1 VPRGKRID
9 YPGAWHHVMNRGARR
24 APIFRIGEDCQ
35 GFLDF
40 LGEMVE
46 EFELELHAYS
56 LMPNHFHLLVRSRM
70 GNLSEGMQF
79 LLSHYTQWLNKRH
92 RWDGPVFR
100 GRFKSQLVEDEE
112 YLRVLI
118 AYIHLNPVSAKLTK
132 KVDDEGWTS
141 YRAYMNKET
150 KPEWLTTSF
159 YTRLFGGRKRLH
171 AFVESY
177 RLGRLEYSDDF
188 NPDTGLFK
196 KKALEKRASRQRK
209 KKKKSGDG
217 PRNRPMRETLK
228 RIQELTGANLRKLR
242 RVELGPGANPPRRF
256 AIWALSRGTGI
267 TQREIADV
275 LNVSYYQVG
284 RVLGYLRKNGAGGP
298 VKAWMKSWI
307 AEEG

>member
-1 VPRGKRID
+1 MPRGKRID

-24 APIFRIGEDCQ
+24 APIFRIEEDCQ

-56 LMPNHFHLLVRSRM
+56 LMPNHFHLLARSRM
-70 GNLSEGMQF
+70 GNLSKGMQF
-79 LLSHYTQWLNKRH
+79 LLSHYTQWINKRH

-112 YLRVLI
+112 HIRVLI
-118 AYIHLNPVSAKLTK
+118 AYIHLNPVTANLVR
-132 KVDDEGWTS
+132 KVDDESWTS
-141 YRAYMNKET
+141 FRAYMKKES

-159 YTRLFGGRKRLH
+159 ISKLFGGRKKLH

-177 RLGRLEYSDDF
+177 RLGRLEYTDDF
-188 NPDTGLFK
+188 SPDTGLFK
-196 KKALEKRASRQRK
+196 KKAIEKKASRLGKKERK
-209 KKKKSGDG
+209 TGDG
-217 PRNRPMRETLK
+217 PRNRPVKEALE
-228 RIQELTGANLRKLR
+228 RIQVLTGANLRALR
-242 RVELGPGANPPRRF
+242 NTERGPRANPPRRF

-275 LNVSYYQVG
+275 LDVYYYQVG
-284 RVLGYLRKNGAGGP
+284 RVLGYLRKNGAEGA
-298 VKAWMKSWI
+298 VKEWMKSWLA
-307 AEEG
+307 AEG